1 MLPGGKIKNEVR
13 ILKELLKITIDFEK
27 SFSLFEREFL
37 KLIVAFARNTDELL
51 VIALFCYVEV
61 LGRSRRPQVL

>member
-1 MLPGGKIKNEVR
+1 MEKEVR
-13 ILKELLKITIDFEK
+13 SIRSLLKLTIDFEK